1 MPTEKV
7 LGMWWNTTTD
17 TFTFKLSPKHD
28 VELLSGVRMPTKREV
43 LRTLMAIYD
52 PVGLIA
58 NFLIYLKILLQEI
71 WRAGCGWDDEI
82 SGKLAE
88 KWLTW
93 VEVLPRVHQ
102 VNIPR
107 CYRIKTS
114 ANPTSNLE
122 LHIFCDAS
130 ENGIAAVAYF
140 RFEEKGKVECLLV
153 GSKTRV
159 SPLKFLSIPRL
170 ELQAAVIGSRL
181 ADCIVKSHRL
191 KIMRCVFWTD
201 SRDVVCWLRSDHRRY
216 SQFVAFRPEEQW
228 PVDSGNQGVTMEE
241 IRPSILH
248 HTAVA
253 PLLVNFDR
261 FSKWNRLL
269 RTIGYVHRFVDN
281 LCNRKKK
288 VSMQQGPL
296 TQEELSLAE
305 NTIYRLVQHQA
316 YPDEIQLLHNS
327 KPESHSWERILPK
340 TSPLY
345 KLSPTIDKQG
355 VLRMQGRIN
364 ACKWVQDSINIPSGM
379 MTKSQIAVA
388 RGAPGNTS
396 SIPLKV
402 ANVLQPILD
411 LESFYVTPFS
421 PDQNEVEIKHL
432 KLFRL
437 FCPTTE
443 IGTVPAFG
451 SAYHQGRKT
460 TTSYTPRRIVEST
473 LETPSMIGTVPPNA
487 VIGVVAVLLSNLSMG
502 FSSLLH

>member
-17 TFTFKLSPKHD
+17 TFTFKLSPKHN
-28 VELLSGVRMPTKREV
+28 VELLSGVRIPTKREV

-88 KWLTW
+88 TWLTW
-93 VEVLPRVHQ
+93 VEVLPRVRQ

-107 CYRIKTS
+107 CYRIETS

-140 RFEEKGKVECLLV
+140 MFEEKGKVECSLV

-159 SPLKFLSIPRL
+159 YPLKFLSIPSL

-191 KIMRCVFWTD
+191 KIMRRVFWTD

-216 SQFVAFRPEEQW
+216 SQFVAFRVSELLDTSKVSEWKWLSTKKNVADEGTKWQRLPDFQPSSRWFRGPDFLWEPEEQW

-248 HTAVA
+248 YTAVA

-269 RTIGYVHRFVDN
+269 MTIGYVHRFVDN

-288 VSMQQGPL
+288 VSMQLGPL

-316 YPDEIQLLHNS
+316 YPDEVQLLRNS
-327 KPESHSWERILPK
+327 KPESHPWERILPK

-364 ACKWVQDSINIPSGM
+364 ACEWVD
-379 MTKSQIAVA
+379 
-388 RGAPGNTS
+388 
-396 SIPLKV
+396 
-402 ANVLQPILD
+402 
-411 LESFYVTPFS
+411 E
-421 PDQNEVEIKHL
+421 
-432 KLFRL
+432 
-437 FCPTTE
+437 
-443 IGTVPAFG
+443 GT
-451 SAYHQGRKT
+451 
-460 TTSYTPRRIVEST
+460 
-473 LETPSMIGTVPPNA
+473 
-487 VIGVVAVLLSNLSMG
+487 
-502 FSSLLH
+502 